1 MVVLK
6 PQAELGHAPPPQTP
20 YSLITNLVQL
30 VVELLDERKLFDKAC
45 EMQANKGDAAVLG
58 RLVHIYPR
66 FAPTH
71 YGREVSSLLPS
82 PPHLPLCIVM
92 FPTWLT
98 YRGHV

>member
-20 YSLITNLVQL
+20 YSLITNLVSWDNT
-30 VVELLDERKLFDKAC
+30 VGFRE
-45 EMQANKGDAAVLG
+45 GDAAVLG